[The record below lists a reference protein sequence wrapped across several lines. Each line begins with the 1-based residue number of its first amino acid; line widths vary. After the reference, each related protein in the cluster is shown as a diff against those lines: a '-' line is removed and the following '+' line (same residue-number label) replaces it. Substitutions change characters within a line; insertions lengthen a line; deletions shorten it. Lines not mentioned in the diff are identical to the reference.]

1 MAIIKKQKE
10 IKFNNECNCIVD
22 YGYRVGEFNIL
33 DVDVSYSDD
42 LMQIQIT
49 EIIEK

>member
-22 YGYRVGEFNIL
+22 YKMLQEAMIWYLGKKKRFCKKKYI
-33 DVDVSYSDD
+33 
-42 LMQIQIT
+42 
-49 EIIEK
+49 